1 MSLERPSGVG
11 EGTKLERAFS
21 GVAGRIPIAPRLALR
36 DLARYQ
42 ARSGAALAAITLALG
57 IAAAVVVTALAE
69 ENRAADDP
77 PNLTTQ
83 QVRVYKGPTE
93 APELISIQTNAQVAL
108 MAARV
113 RQLAAGLDH
122 ATVIPLRNA
131 YQPGAPAMVID
142 GDPVLPTISLS
153 RTPRHRPRAV
163 LVHHPQRSSPARLE
177 ADPGRLAHR
186 VEPAADER
194 ADRRRA
200 QARSEF
206 RPDDPS
212 PPRQPLTREADRH
225 RNRRRRAPGA
235 RDPRHDRRADP
246 QRERRRPSHLTATG
260 ATSRTRR
267 SLTGA
272 TAGALALLG
281 ALLGVAG
288 AYLVLGAT
296 YFDDLGYLSGVP
308 VLSLVLIVVGVQLT
322 ATAAG
327 WLLAGRE
334 PPAIA
339 RPAIE

>member
-77 PNLTTQ
+77 PNLTTR

-122 ATVIPLRNA
+122 ATVIPFRNA

-153 RTPRHRPRAV
+153 RKIDTHTYTSVSRLYVATPALLRY
-163 LVHHPQRSSPARLE
+163 LGIDPATIDPSMDFL
-177 ADPGRLAHR
+177 ADPS
-186 VEPAADER
+186 VPTDELLI
-194 ADRRRA
+194 
-200 QARSEF
+200 
-206 RPDDPS
+206 PS
-212 PPRQPLTREADRH
+212 MRFI
-225 RNRRRRAPGA
+225 PGA
-235 RDPRHDRRADP
+235 RKR
-246 QRERRRPSHLTATG
+246 G
-260 ATSRTRR
+260 
-267 SLTGA
+267 
-272 TAGALALLG
+272 
-281 ALLGVAG
+281 
-288 AYLVLGAT
+288 
-296 YFDDLGYLSGVP
+296 
-308 VLSLVLIVVGVQLT
+308 
-322 ATAAG
+322 
-327 WLLAGRE
+327 
-334 PPAIA
+334 
-339 RPAIE
+339 